1 MSYLRHWKLS
11 RSPFAKPHP
20 IYDYFVAGS
29 VEEALAR
36 SEFLLNHRRKL
47 GLLVGPSGA
56 GKSLFLEHLRLRRL
70 TKSPESI
77 AKVDLVGAS
86 PLAVATRVR
95 NAVLET
101 SSDECGL
108 GSRGLALFSEGFT
121 SQLPACFSRVL
132 GEIDDFLVASSVIG
146 RRVTLLLDHAEQLSE
161 ESLKALGVLLTRP
174 GKWSLILAV
183 DEESMVGLPRRI
195 LDCCELRIDLPPWDL
210 GQTADYFEFALD
222 RCGASQD
229 LFTAQGIT
237 RCHELGDGL
246 IRRIAQLADLALVAG
261 AVRGLERVDADLVD
275 QVFDEFSITL
285 GAKFQLM

>member
-11 RSPFAKPHP
+11 RSPFAKPNP

-36 SEFLLNHRRKL
+36 SEFLLTHRRKL

-70 TKSPESI
+70 TKAPESI
-77 AKVDLVGAS
+77 ATVDLAGAS

-101 SSDECGL
+101 SSDECRRWL
-108 GSRGLALFSEGFT
+108 GVNASIEEVLS
-121 SQLPACFSRVL
+121 SQVPACFSRVL
-132 GEIDDFLVASSVIG
+132 GEIDDFLVASSAIG

-161 ESLKALGVLLTRP
+161 ESLQALGVLLTRP

-183 DEESMVGLPRRI
+183 DDELLVGLPRRI
-195 LDCCELRIDLPPWDL
+195 LDSCELRIDLPPWDL

-229 LFTAQGIT
+229 MFTAQGIT

-246 IRRIAQLADLALVAG
+246 IRRIVQLADLALVAG
-261 AVRGLERVDADLVD
+261 AVRGLDRVDADLID

>member
-11 RSPFAKPHP
+11 RSPFAKPNP
-20 IYDYFVAGS
+20 LYDYFVAGS

-36 SEFLLNHRRKL
+36 SEFLLTHRRKL
-47 GLLVGPSGA
+47 GLLVGPGGA
-56 GKSLFLEHLRLRRL
+56 GKSLFLEHLKLRRL

-86 PLAVATRVR
+86 PIHVATRVR

-101 SSDECGL
+101 SSDERQVGL
-108 GSRGLALFSEGFT
+108 GSMAWNEEKGVAQTPS
-121 SQLPACFSRVL
+121 CFSRVL
-132 GEIDDFLVASSVIG
+132 GEIDDFLIASSAIG

-161 ESLKALGVLLTRP
+161 ESLQALGVLLTRP

-183 DEESMVGLPRRI
+183 DEESMLGLPRRI

-222 RCGASQD
+222 RCGSSQD

-246 IRRIAQLADLALVAG
+246 IRRIVQLADLALVAG
-261 AVRGLERVDADLVD
+261 AVRDLDRVDADLVD

>member
-1 MSYLRHWKLS
+1 
-11 RSPFAKPHP
+11 
-20 IYDYFVAGS
+20 
-29 VEEALAR
+29 
-36 SEFLLNHRRKL
+36 
-47 GLLVGPSGA
+47 
-56 GKSLFLEHLRLRRL
+56 
-70 TKSPESI
+70 
-77 AKVDLVGAS
+77 
-86 PLAVATRVR
+86 
-95 NAVLET
+95 
-101 SSDECGL
+101 
-108 GSRGLALFSEGFT
+108 
-121 SQLPACFSRVL
+121 SRVL

-161 ESLKALGVLLTRP
+161 ESLQALGVLLTRP

-222 RCGASQD
+222 RCGSSQH

>member
-11 RSPFAKPHP
+11 RSPFAKPNP
-20 IYDYFVAGS
+20 LYDYFVAGS

-36 SEFLLNHRRKL
+36 SEFLLTHRRKL

-77 AKVDLVGAS
+77 TKVDLVGAS
-86 PLAVATRVR
+86 PIHVATRVR

-101 SSDECGL
+101 SSDECGVGL
-108 GSRGLALFSEGFT
+108 GAMAWNEETGVSHAS
-121 SQLPACFSRVL
+121 SCFSRVL
-132 GEIDDFLVASSVIG
+132 GEIDDFLIASSAIG
-146 RRVTLLLDHAEQLSE
+146 RRVTLLLDHAEQLAE
-161 ESLKALGVLLTRP
+161 ESLQALGVLLTRP
-174 GKWSLILAV
+174 GKWSLILSV
-183 DEESMVGLPRRI
+183 DEDSMVGLPRRI

-210 GQTADYFEFALD
+210 GQTADYFEFALE

-246 IRRIAQLADLALVAG
+246 IRRIVQLADLALVAG
-261 AVRGLERVDADLVD
+261 AVRGLDRVDADLVD
-275 QVFDEFSITL
+275 QVFDEFSISMGT
-285 GAKFQLM
+285 KFQLM